1 MFNSLYFGLALSL
14 FMYFTVDYLKK
25 WVKTSLF
32 NPLFISSLLII
43 LILSLLKIEF
53 SEYNQSAQWLH
64 FMLTPATIVLAVPL
78 YQQFKLLQEHALV
91 IFLGVLSGVIA
102 SLISVYLLSLLFGLD
117 QTMLITLLPKSI
129 TAAIAIDVAEEYQ
142 GIVTITV
149 AAVIITGITGNVI
162 AEPVC
167 KFFRIKNPIAKG
179 IAIGTSSHVVG
190 TSKAMEMGEVEGAMS
205 SLAIVVAGLTTVI
218 LLSFILI

>member
-14 FMYFTVDYLKK
+14 FMYFTVDFLKK

-32 NPLFISSLLII
+32 NPLLISSLLII

-129 TAAIAIDVAEEYQ
+129 TAAIAIGVAEEYQ

>member
-1 MFNSLYFGLALSL
+1 MFNSLYFGLVLSL
-14 FMYFTVDYLKK
+14 FMYFLVDHMKR
-25 WVKTSLF
+25 WIKTSLF
-32 NPLFISSLLII
+32 NPLLISSLLII
-43 LILSLLKIEF
+43 LILSLLKIEY

-78 YQQFKLLQEHALV
+78 YQQFNLLKKHALI
-91 IFLGVLSGVIA
+91 IFIGVLSGVIA
-102 SLISVYLLSLLFGLD
+102 SLLSVYFLSLAFGLD

-129 TAAIAIDVAEEYQ
+129 TAAIAIGVAEEYQ

>member
-25 WVKTSLF
+25 WIKTSLF
-32 NPLFISSLLII
+32 NPLLISSLLII
-43 LILSLLKIEF
+43 LILALLKIEY
-53 SEYNQSAQWLH
+53 SEFNQSAQWLH

-78 YQQFKLLQEHALV
+78 YQQIKLLQEHALV

-129 TAAIAIDVAEEYQ
+129 TAAIAIGVAEEYQ

-205 SLAIVVAGLTTVI
+205 SLAIVVAGLATVI

>member
-14 FMYFTVDYLKK
+14 FMYFTVDFLKK
-25 WVKTSLF
+25 RVKTSLF
-32 NPLFISSLLII
+32 NPLLISSLLII
-43 LILSLLKIEF
+43 LILSLLKIEY

-129 TAAIAIDVAEEYQ
+129 TAAIAIGVAEEYQ

-162 AEPVC
+162 AEPIC
-167 KFFRIKNPIAKG
+167 KFFQIKNPIAKG

>member
-14 FMYFTVDYLKK
+14 FMYFTVDFLKK

-32 NPLFISSLLII
+32 NPLLISSLLII
-43 LILSLLKIEF
+43 LILSLLKIEY
-53 SEYNQSAQWLH
+53 SEFNQSAQWLH

-102 SLISVYLLSLLFGLD
+102 SLISVYFLSLLFGLD

-129 TAAIAIDVAEEYQ
+129 TAAIAIGVAEEYQ

>member
-14 FMYFTVDYLKK
+14 FMYFTVDFLKK
-25 WVKTSLF
+25 WIKTSLF
-32 NPLFISSLLII
+32 NPLLISSFLII
-43 LILSLLKIEF
+43 LILSLLKIEY
-53 SEYNQSAQWLH
+53 SEYNLSAQWLH

-102 SLISVYLLSLLFGLD
+102 SLISVYLLSVLFGLD

-129 TAAIAIDVAEEYQ
+129 TAAIAIGVAEEYQ

>member
-14 FMYFTVDYLKK
+14 FMYFTVDFLKK

-32 NPLFISSLLII
+32 NPLLISSLLII
-43 LILSLLKIEF
+43 LILSLLKIEY
-53 SEYNQSAQWLH
+53 SEYNQSSQWLH

-129 TAAIAIDVAEEYQ
+129 TAAIAIGVAEEYQ

>member
-1 MFNSLYFGLALSL
+1 MDF
-14 FMYFTVDYLKK
+14 LKK

-32 NPLFISSLLII
+32 NPLLISSLLII
-43 LILSLLKIEF
+43 LILSLLKIEY
-53 SEYNQSAQWLH
+53 SEYNQGAQWLH

-129 TAAIAIDVAEEYQ
+129 TAAIAIGVAEEYQ

>member
-1 MFNSLYFGLALSL
+1 MFNSLYFGLTPSL

-25 WVKTSLF
+25 WIKTSLF
-32 NPLFISSLLII
+32 NPLLISSLLII
-43 LILSLLKIEF
+43 LILALLKIEY
-53 SEYNQSAQWLH
+53 SEFNQSAQWLH

-129 TAAIAIDVAEEYQ
+129 TAAIAIGVAEEYQ

-205 SLAIVVAGLTTVI
+205 SLAIVVAGLATVI

>member
-1 MFNSLYFGLALSL
+1 MFNSLYFGLVLSL
-14 FMYFTVDYLKK
+14 FMYFLVDYMKK

-32 NPLFISSLLII
+32 NPLLISSLLII
-43 LILSLLKIEF
+43 LILSLLKIEY

-78 YQQFKLLQEHALV
+78 YQQFKLLEKHALV
-91 IFLGVLSGVIA
+91 IFIGVLSGVIA
-102 SLISVYLLSLLFGLD
+102 SLVSVYLLSLLFGLD
-117 QTMLITLLPKSI
+117 HTMLITLLPKSI
-129 TAAIAIDVAEEYQ
+129 TAAIAIGVAEEYQ

-162 AEPVC
+162 AEPAC
-167 KFFRIKNPIAKG
+167 KFFRIENPIAKG

-190 TSKAMEMGEVEGAMS
+190 TSKAMEMGEIEGAMS

>member
-14 FMYFTVDYLKK
+14 FMYFTVDFLKK

-32 NPLFISSLLII
+32 NPLLISSLLII
-43 LILSLLKIEF
+43 LILSLLKIEY

-129 TAAIAIDVAEEYQ
+129 TAAIAIGVAGEYQ

>member
-14 FMYFTVDYLKK
+14 FMYFTVDFLKK

-32 NPLFISSLLII
+32 NPLLISSLLII
-43 LILSLLKIEF
+43 LIISLLKIEY

-129 TAAIAIDVAEEYQ
+129 TAAIAIGVAEEYQ

>member
-14 FMYFTVDYLKK
+14 FMYFTVDFLKK

-32 NPLFISSLLII
+32 NPLLISSLLII
-43 LILSLLKIEF
+43 LILSLLKIEY

-129 TAAIAIDVAEEYQ
+129 TAAIAIGVAEEYQ

-218 LLSFILI
+218 LLSIILI

>member
-14 FMYFTVDYLKK
+14 FMYFCVEHLKQWIK
-25 WVKTSLF
+25 SSLF
-32 NPLFISSLLII
+32 NPLLISSLLII
-43 LILSLLKIEF
+43 LILSLLKIEYTD
-53 SEYNQSAQWLH
+53 YNQSAQWLH

-78 YQQFKLLQEHALV
+78 YQQFKLLEKHALV
-91 IFLGVLSGVIA
+91 IFIGVLSGVIA
-102 SLISVYLLSLLFGLD
+102 SLISVYLLSLAFGLD

-129 TAAIAIDVAEEYQ
+129 TAAIAIGVAEEYQ
-142 GIVTITV
+142 GIVTLTV

>member
-1 MFNSLYFGLALSL
+1 MINSLYFGLALSL
-14 FMYFTVDYLKK
+14 FMYFTVDFLKK

-32 NPLFISSLLII
+32 NPLLISSLLII
-43 LILSLLKIEF
+43 LILSLLKIEY
-53 SEYNQSAQWLH
+53 SEFNQSAQWLH

-129 TAAIAIDVAEEYQ
+129 TAAIAIGVAEEYQ

>member
-14 FMYFTVDYLKK
+14 FMYFTVDFLKK

-32 NPLFISSLLII
+32 NPLLISSLLII
-43 LILSLLKIEF
+43 LILSLLKIEY
-53 SEYNQSAQWLH
+53 SEYNQGAQWLH

-78 YQQFKLLQEHALV
+78 YQQFKLLEKHALV

-129 TAAIAIDVAEEYQ
+129 TAAIAIGVAEEYQ

>member
-25 WVKTSLF
+25 WIKTSLF
-32 NPLFISSLLII
+32 NPLLISSLLII
-43 LILSLLKIEF
+43 LILALLKIEY
-53 SEYNQSAQWLH
+53 SEFNQSAQWLH

-78 YQQFKLLQEHALV
+78 YQQIKLLQEHALV

-129 TAAIAIDVAEEYQ
+129 TAAIAIGVAEEYQ

>member
-1 MFNSLYFGLALSL
+1 MFNSLYFGLVLSL
-14 FMYFTVDYLKK
+14 FMYFLVDYLKLWIK
-25 WVKTSLF
+25 SSLF
-32 NPLFISSLLII
+32 NPLLISSLLII
-43 LILSLLKIEF
+43 LILTLLKIEYTDF
-53 SEYNQSAQWLH
+53 NQSAQWLH

-78 YQQFKLLQEHALV
+78 YQQFKLLEKHALV
-91 IFLGVLSGVIA
+91 IFIGVLSGVIA
-102 SLISVYLLSLLFGLD
+102 SLVSVYLLSLAFGLD

-129 TAAIAIDVAEEYQ
+129 TAAIAIGVAEEYQ
-142 GIVTITV
+142 GIVTLTV

-167 KFFRIKNPIAKG
+167 RLFGIKNPIAKG

>member
-25 WVKTSLF
+25 WIKTSLF
-32 NPLFISSLLII
+32 NPLLISSLLII
-43 LILSLLKIEF
+43 LILSLLKIEY

-129 TAAIAIDVAEEYQ
+129 TAAIAIGVAEEYQ

>member
-14 FMYFTVDYLKK
+14 FMYFTVDFLKK

-32 NPLFISSLLII
+32 NPLLISSLLII
-43 LILSLLKIEF
+43 LILSLLKIEY
-53 SEYNQSAQWLH
+53 SEFNQSAQWLH

-102 SLISVYLLSLLFGLD
+102 SLISVYLLSLLFGLN

-129 TAAIAIDVAEEYQ
+129 TAAIAIGVAEEYQ

>member
-14 FMYFTVDYLKK
+14 FMYFTVDFLKK
-25 WVKTSLF
+25 WIKTSLF
-32 NPLFISSLLII
+32 NPLLISSLLII
-43 LILSLLKIEF
+43 LILSLLKIEY

-129 TAAIAIDVAEEYQ
+129 TAAIAIGVAEEYQ

>member
-14 FMYFTVDYLKK
+14 FMYFTVDFLKK
-25 WVKTSLF
+25 WIKTSLF
-32 NPLFISSLLII
+32 NPLLISSLLII
-43 LILSLLKIEF
+43 LILSLLKIEY
-53 SEYNQSAQWLH
+53 SEFNQSAQWLH

-102 SLISVYLLSLLFGLD
+102 SLISVYLLSVLFGLD

-129 TAAIAIDVAEEYQ
+129 TAAIAIGVAEEYQ

-149 AAVIITGITGNVI
+149 AAVIITGIIGNVI

>member
-1 MFNSLYFGLALSL
+1 MFNSLYFGLVLSL
-14 FMYFTVDYLKK
+14 FMYFLVDHLKRWIK
-25 WVKTSLF
+25 SSLF
-32 NPLFISSLLII
+32 NPLLISSLLII

-53 SEYNQSAQWLH
+53 SDYNQSAQWLH

-78 YQQFKLLQEHALV
+78 YQQFKLLEKHALV
-91 IFLGVLSGVIA
+91 LFIGVLSGVMA
-102 SLISVYLLSLLFGLD
+102 SLVSVYLLSTTFGLD
-117 QTMLITLLPKSI
+117 HTMMITLLPKSI
-129 TAAIAIDVAEEYQ
+129 TAAIAIGVAEEYQ
-142 GIVTITV
+142 GIATLSV

-162 AEPVC
+162 AASVC
-167 KFFRIKNPIAKG
+167 RFFHIKHPIAKG

-190 TSKAMEMGEVEGAMS
+190 TTKAMEMGEVEGAMS

>member
-14 FMYFTVDYLKK
+14 FMYFTVDFLKK

-32 NPLFISSLLII
+32 NPLLISSLLII
-43 LILSLLKIEF
+43 LIISLLKIEY
-53 SEYNQSAQWLH
+53 SEFNQSAQWLH

-129 TAAIAIDVAEEYQ
+129 TAAIAIGVAEEYQ

>member
-43 LILSLLKIEF
+43 LILSLLKIEY

-102 SLISVYLLSLLFGLD
+102 SLISVYLLSILFGLD

-129 TAAIAIDVAEEYQ
+129 TAAIAIGVAEEYQ

>member
-14 FMYFTVDYLKK
+14 FMYFTVDFLKK
-25 WVKTSLF
+25 WIKTSLF
-32 NPLFISSLLII
+32 NPLLISSLLII
-43 LILSLLKIEF
+43 LILSLLKIEY

-78 YQQFKLLQEHALV
+78 YQQFKLLEKHALV

-129 TAAIAIDVAEEYQ
+129 TAAIAIGVAEEYQ

>member
-25 WVKTSLF
+25 WIKTSLF
-32 NPLFISSLLII
+32 NPLLISSLLII
-43 LILSLLKIEF
+43 LILSLLKIEY

-78 YQQFKLLQEHALV
+78 YQQFKLLEKHALV

-102 SLISVYLLSLLFGLD
+102 SLISVYLLSILFGLD
-117 QTMLITLLPKSI
+117 QTMMITLLPKSI
-129 TAAIAIDVAEEYQ
+129 TAAIAIGVAEEYQ

-167 KFFRIKNPIAKG
+167 KFFRIKHPIAKG

>member
-14 FMYFTVDYLKK
+14 FMYFTVDFLKK

-32 NPLFISSLLII
+32 NPLLISSLLII
-43 LILSLLKIEF
+43 LILSLLKIEY

-102 SLISVYLLSLLFGLD
+102 SLISVYLLSILFGLD

-129 TAAIAIDVAEEYQ
+129 TAAIAIGVAEEYQ

>member
-14 FMYFTVDYLKK
+14 FMYFTVDFLKK

-32 NPLFISSLLII
+32 NPLLISSLLII
-43 LILSLLKIEF
+43 LILSLLKIEY

-117 QTMLITLLPKSI
+117 PTMLITLLPKSI
-129 TAAIAIDVAEEYQ
+129 TAAIAIGVAEEYQ

>member
-1 MFNSLYFGLALSL
+1 
-14 FMYFTVDYLKK
+14 
-25 WVKTSLF
+25 
-32 NPLFISSLLII
+32 
-43 LILSLLKIEF
+43 
-53 SEYNQSAQWLH
+53 
-64 FMLTPATIVLAVPL
+64 MLTPATIVLAVPL

-129 TAAIAIDVAEEYQ
+129 TAAIAIGVAEEYQ

>member
-14 FMYFTVDYLKK
+14 FMYFTVDFLKK
-25 WVKTSLF
+25 WIKTSLF
-32 NPLFISSLLII
+32 NPLLISSLLII
-43 LILSLLKIEF
+43 LILSLLKIEY

-129 TAAIAIDVAEEYQ
+129 TAAIAIGVAEEYQ
-142 GIVTITV
+142 GIITITV

>member
-14 FMYFTVDYLKK
+14 FMYFTVDFLKK

-32 NPLFISSLLII
+32 NPLLISSLLII
-43 LILSLLKIEF
+43 LILSLLKIEY

-78 YQQFKLLQEHALV
+78 YQQFKLLEKHALV

-102 SLISVYLLSLLFGLD
+102 SLISVYLLSILFGLD
-117 QTMLITLLPKSI
+117 QTMMITLLPKSI
-129 TAAIAIDVAEEYQ
+129 TAAIAIGVAEEYQ

>member
-14 FMYFTVDYLKK
+14 FMYFTVDFLKK
-25 WVKTSLF
+25 WIKTSLF
-32 NPLFISSLLII
+32 NPLLISSLLII
-43 LILSLLKIEF
+43 LILALLKIEY

-91 IFLGVLSGVIA
+91 IFLGVLSGVIT

-129 TAAIAIDVAEEYQ
+129 TAAIAIGVAEEYQ

>member
-25 WVKTSLF
+25 WIKTSLF
-32 NPLFISSLLII
+32 NPLLISSLLII
-43 LILSLLKIEF
+43 LILALLKIEY
-53 SEYNQSAQWLH
+53 SEFNQSAQWLH

-129 TAAIAIDVAEEYQ
+129 TAAIAIGVAEEYQ

>member
-14 FMYFTVDYLKK
+14 FMYFTVDFLKK
-25 WVKTSLF
+25 WIKTSLF
-32 NPLFISSLLII
+32 NPLLISSLLII
-43 LILSLLKIEF
+43 LILSLLKIEY

-102 SLISVYLLSLLFGLD
+102 SLISVYLLSVLFGLD

-129 TAAIAIDVAEEYQ
+129 TAAIAIGVAEEYQ

>member
-14 FMYFTVDYLKK
+14 FMYFTVDFLKK

-32 NPLFISSLLII
+32 NPLLISSLLII
-43 LILSLLKIEF
+43 LILSLLKIEY

-129 TAAIAIDVAEEYQ
+129 TAAIAIGVAEEYQ

-167 KFFRIKNPIAKG
+167 KFFRINNPIAKG

>member
-25 WVKTSLF
+25 WIKTSLF
-32 NPLFISSLLII
+32 NPLLISSLLII
-43 LILSLLKIEF
+43 LILSLLKIEY

-102 SLISVYLLSLLFGLD
+102 SLISVYLLSVLFGLD

-129 TAAIAIDVAEEYQ
+129 TAAIAIGVAEEYQ
-142 GIVTITV
+142 SIVTITV

>member
-25 WVKTSLF
+25 WIKTSLF
-32 NPLFISSLLII
+32 NPLLISSLLII
-43 LILSLLKIEF
+43 LILALLKIEY
-53 SEYNQSAQWLH
+53 SEFNQSAQWLH

-102 SLISVYLLSLLFGLD
+102 SLISVYLLSFLFGLD

-129 TAAIAIDVAEEYQ
+129 TAAIAIGVAEEYQ

>member
-1 MFNSLYFGLALSL
+1 
-14 FMYFTVDYLKK
+14 
-25 WVKTSLF
+25 
-32 NPLFISSLLII
+32 
-43 LILSLLKIEF
+43 
-53 SEYNQSAQWLH
+53 
-64 FMLTPATIVLAVPL
+64 
-78 YQQFKLLQEHALV
+78 
-91 IFLGVLSGVIA
+91 
-102 SLISVYLLSLLFGLD
+102 
-117 QTMLITLLPKSI
+117 LPKSI
-129 TAAIAIDVAEEYQ
+129 TAAIAIGVAEEYQ

-205 SLAIVVAGLTTVI
+205 SLAIVVAGLTTNSTFFYLDLNLCRLYKI
-218 LLSFILI
+218 FSFWLINRLIN

>member
-14 FMYFTVDYLKK
+14 FMYFTVDFLKK
-25 WVKTSLF
+25 WIKTSLF
-32 NPLFISSLLII
+32 NPLLISSLLII
-43 LILSLLKIEF
+43 LILSLLKIEY
-53 SEYNQSAQWLH
+53 SEYNQGAQWLH

-91 IFLGVLSGVIA
+91 IFIGVLSGVIA

-129 TAAIAIDVAEEYQ
+129 TAAIAIGVAEEYQ